1 MMSEDHEY
9 NEAGDEAI
17 VTASKSS
24 GVMMKLMGCCG
35 STEKSL

>member
-24 GVMMKLMGCCG
+24 GVID
-35 STEKSL
+35 EV